1 MELLNYINGHDY
13 QNSSNQEREK
23 FIANVLKGVSECLI
37 VLHEKNLAYGPIQT
51 RYLLIRYF

>member
-13 QNSSNQEREK
+13 RNFSNQEREK
-23 FIANVLKGVSECLI
+23 FIANVLKNVSERLI

-51 RYLLIRYF
+51 RYLL